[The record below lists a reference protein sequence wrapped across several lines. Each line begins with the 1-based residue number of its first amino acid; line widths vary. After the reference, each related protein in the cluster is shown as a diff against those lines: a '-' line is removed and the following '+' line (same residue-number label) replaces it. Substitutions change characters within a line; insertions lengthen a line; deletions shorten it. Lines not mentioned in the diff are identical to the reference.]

1 MQDQVKQLKLNVTNI
16 KSYLISSNKTLKK
29 LRVEKNNIIAA
40 EQDQSKKTDKEKTV
54 ESPLSSLGK
63 FGKTV
68 GGIAKNILS
77 GPLSFFDKIK
87 EFFGL
92 ILTGIIINNLP
103 AIIDQ
108 IKGFLDRN
116 KWLVE
121 GTKFILSAIGKG
133 IEGIINLVSM
143 FSSSEQNKIN
153 KDATKLR
160 DEFGRLDK
168 DLEGDDV
175 EINKRLADLEKEN
188 NRTQRNERSPSTLTP
203 SSTPAKAQREPST
216 PPQPTLPKQP
226 GLPEYAK
233 GGKVQP
239 RSVDTRT
246 QPQARKTMTA
256 GSSSLGTTQRS
267 VRSKKAVQT
276 VNYFSFFRN
285 NTEVSEEI
293 ADKDAKN
300 KDTFREILTS
310 LKTIQDIRKQ
320 IGDDDSPGDSPYGS
334 PPSNE
339 LLEYEVSGGEMPS
352 SYPGRGTAGHGYPG
366 RDYEIPVGKAI
377 TAFVPGTVT
386 YAGLNSS
393 GYGNLVIVKHKNGK
407 QSYYAHLSKIN
418 VNVGDEIKE
427 NERKVIGLTGGEK
440 GAPGSGNSTGP
451 HLHFELRDENGNQI
465 TGYNDGDAYFRFGTV
480 TGVRR
485 ITGVAGRPTGQQF
498 SGEATVYARRFHG
511 KRTSTGEVFN
521 TDAYT
526 AAIQIGLRDQFGGVS
541 GASGPGY
548 AIVENLD
555 NGRKIVVKIND
566 VGPLAPGRVID
577 LSEASSKYLL
587 NSRRPGSV
595 GRVRVTR
602 IRSGTPGPMTSQ
614 PQPGQQISSLNR
626 PINLGEVPDSSGTSE
641 IALQLVHIKETVPY
655 PFPIV

>member
-29 LRVEKNNIIAA
+29 LRVEKSNLIAV

-68 GGIAKNILS
+68 GGIAKNIVS

-133 IEGIINLVSM
+133 IQGIINLVSM
-143 FSSSEQNKIN
+143 FSSSEQDKIN

-188 NRTQRNERSPSTLTP
+188 TRTQRNERSSSTPTP
-203 SSTPAKAQREPST
+203 SSTPARSQREPST
-216 PPQPTLPKQP
+216 PPQPTPPRGQELPK
-226 GLPEYAK
+226 YAK
-233 GGKVQP
+233 GGKVQA

-246 QPQARKTMTA
+246 QPQARKSMTA
-256 GSSSLGTTQRS
+256 GSSSLGSTQGS

-310 LKTIQDIRKQ
+310 LKTIQEIRKQ
-320 IGDDDSPGDSPYGS
+320 IGDEDVPGQRPGTSPGQPSPGEPIDVDPNEVIGTVGHTGRVRPAGPDGTHIHIENHSTKGGS
-334 PPSNE
+334 IPPSVKNNIF
-339 LLEYEVSGGEMPS
+339 VSGVPMPQRLRFTSGIMEPDRPNHMGE
-352 SYPGRGTAGHGYPG
+352 
-366 RDYEIPVGKAI
+366 D
-377 TAFVPGTVT
+377 
-386 YAGLNSS
+386 YAGEPNQPITLGGGLKFVQYIPDDGG
-393 GYGNLVIVKHKNGK
+393 GYGNRVIIQAPDGTQYSLNHLNAGPRNLRALQEKQNQKRIQRFGTPSGQASWYGPGFYGNRTANGELFKKDDPEYTAAHRTLPFNTRVKVTNTKNGK
-407 QSYYAHLSKIN
+407 SIIVRIN
-418 VNVGDEIKE
+418 DRGPFHDPQNRIIDLNKSAMDALG
-427 NERKVIGLTGGEK
+427 
-440 GAPGSGNSTGP
+440 GSG
-451 HLHFELRDENGNQI
+451 LIDVKL
-465 TGYNDGDAYFRFGTV
+465 
-480 TGVRR
+480 
-485 ITGVAGRPTGQQF
+485 
-498 SGEATVYARRFHG
+498 
-511 KRTSTGEVFN
+511 EV
-521 TDAYT
+521 
-526 AAIQIGLRDQFGGVS
+526 V
-541 GASGPGY
+541 
-548 AIVENLD
+548 
-555 NGRKIVVKIND
+555 
-566 VGPLAPGRVID
+566 
-577 LSEASSKYLL
+577 
-587 NSRRPGSV
+587 
-595 GRVRVTR
+595 
-602 IRSGTPGPMTSQ
+602 
-614 PQPGQQISSLNR
+614 QPGQQRASLNPSER
-626 PINLGEVPDSSGTSE
+626 RRIIGEDPDSSN
-641 IALQLVHIKETVPY
+641 IAYVIQPTIIDRTKVAVVPL
-655 PFPIV
+655 PVG

>member
-1 MQDQVKQLKLNVTNI
+1 MEDQVKQLKLNVTNI

-29 LRVEKNNIIAA
+29 LRVEKNNLIAV
-40 EQDQSKKTDKEKTV
+40 EQDQSKKADKEKTV
-54 ESPLSSLGK
+54 ESPLGK

-68 GGIAKNILS
+68 GGIAKNIVS

-133 IEGIINLVSM
+133 IQGIIDLVSM

-188 NRTQRNERSPSTLTP
+188 NRTQRNERSPSTPTP
-203 SSTPAKAQREPST
+203 SSTPTRAQREPST
-216 PPQPTLPKQP
+216 PSQPTPPKQP

-233 GGKVQP
+233 GGK
-239 RSVDTRT
+239 VDTRT

-256 GSSSLGTTQRS
+256 GSSSLGSTKSS

-310 LKTIQDIRKQ
+310 LKTIQEIRKQ
-320 IGDDDSPGDSPYGS
+320 IGDDDFPGQRPGISPGQPSPGEPIDVDPNEVIGTVGHTGRVD
-334 PPSNE
+334 PPGPDGTHIHIENHSTKGGNIPSSVKNNVF
-339 LLEYEVSGGEMPS
+339 VSGVPMPQRLRFTSGIGWRWGRMHTGE
-352 SYPGRGTAGHGYPG
+352 
-366 RDYEIPVGKAI
+366 D
-377 TAFVPGTVT
+377 
-386 YAGLNSS
+386 YAGDPNQPITLGGGLKFVQYIPNDGG
-393 GYGNLVIVKHKNGK
+393 GYGNRVIIQAPDGTQYSLSHLNAGPTNLRALQEK
-407 QSYYAHLSKIN
+407 Q
-418 VNVGDEIKE
+418 
-427 NERKVIGLTGGEK
+427 
-440 GAPGSGNSTGP
+440 
-451 HLHFELRDENGNQI
+451 NQQR
-465 TGYNDGDAYFRFGTV
+465 AQRFGT
-480 TGVRR
+480 
-485 ITGVAGRPTGQQF
+485 P
-498 SGEATVYARRFHG
+498 SGKASWYGPGFYG
-511 KRTSTGEVFN
+511 NRTANGELFKEN
-521 TDAYT
+521 DPEYT
-526 AAIQIGLRDQFGGVS
+526 AAHRTLPFNTRVKVTNTKTGKSI
-541 GASGPGY
+541 
-548 AIVENLD
+548 IV
-555 NGRKIVVKIND
+555 RIND
-566 VGPLAPGRVID
+566 RGPFHDPQNRIID
-577 LSEASSKYLL
+577 LNKSAMDALG
-587 NSRRPGSV
+587 GSGLIDV
-595 GRVRVTR
+595 KLEVVQ
-602 IRSGTPGPMTSQ
+602 S
-614 PQPGQQISSLNR
+614 GQQRASLNPSER
-626 PINLGEVPDSSGTSE
+626 NSFIGEDLDSSN
-641 IALQLVHIKETVPY
+641 IAYFLQDRIIDRTTVVPL
-655 PFPIV
+655 PVIG